1 MSAKTKKAF
10 PYIAVNLIG
19 AIIVLLCFFVRSVAD
34 IGFFGI
40 FLTTI
45 VFEISPL
52 GVIVIVALIL
62 ALNAAAFSSIDS
74 NKSESGVL
82 CSAFF
87 GSLGGV
93 IAIHTVNKGYEKAKA
108 VKLIFNVHLW
118 LCIYL
123 LISWLLYRYD
133 YYHFSVFR

>member
-1 MSAKTKKAF
+1 MIDKSKKVIPF
-10 PYIAVNLIG
+10 VSVNMIG
-19 AIIVLLCFFVRSVAD
+19 AIIVLLCFFVRPAAD
-34 IGFFGI
+34 IGFYFV
-40 FLTTI
+40 FLTKI

-62 ALNAAAFSSIDS
+62 ALNAAAFSNIDS

-93 IAIHTVNKGYEKAKA
+93 IAVHTVNKGYEKAKA

>member
-1 MSAKTKKAF
+1 MSERLKSVF
-10 PYIAVNLIG
+10 SFISVNLIG
-19 AIIVLLCFFVRSVAD
+19 AMTVLLCFFVRTVAD
-34 IGFFGI
+34 IGFLGI

-52 GVIVIVALIL
+52 FVIVIIALIL
-62 ALNAAAFSSIDS
+62 SLNAAAFSSIDS

-87 GSLGGV
+87 GYLGGV
-93 IAIHTVNKGYEKAKA
+93 IAVHTVNKSYEKAKA
-108 VKLIFNVHLW
+108 VKLVFNVHLW